1 MDLSREQTTWRAAGV
16 VLLQALLTRDE
27 VERLRHSFDALRAA
41 GAATSQQ
48 LLYTH
53 EAPREAKPSFGA
65 LMEQWLNPH
74 THPAAQA
81 CLDVASRLERHLTAL
96 LGDELYL
103 FQDALMSK
111 GASHLE
117 FPWHQDEPYWP
128 VSTPG
133 GAVVWCALD
142 DVGPSNGG
150 LEVAVGSHMGGLGPP
165 IDLHTGEP
173 QAGARESVANF
184 SEFARRCPELAPGDA
199 LVFHP
204 RTWHRSGLNLTGAS
218 RRAWSSSWLPAGAR
232 WCVSKAPRH
241 PLSRHLPDGE
251 LVSRLLARRARP

>member
-1 MDLSREQTTWRAAGV
+1 MESSSEHAIWNASGV
-16 VLLQALLTRDE
+16 IAVPALLTRNEVDE
-27 VERLRHSFDALRAA
+27 LRHAFDALRAA
-41 GAATSQQ
+41 GAPTSQQ

-53 EAPREAKPSFGA
+53 EAPREARPPFGA
-65 LMEQWLNPH
+65 LMEQWLNPR
-74 THPAAQA
+74 THPAAEA
-81 CLDVASRLERHLTAL
+81 CLDAASRLGGNLAAL
-96 LGDELYL
+96 LGEELYL

-111 GASHLE
+111 QAGQRE

-142 DVGPSNGG
+142 NVGPSNGG
-150 LEVAVGSHMGGLGPP
+150 LEVAVGSHTSGLGAP

-173 QAGARESVANF
+173 QGCAREAVADL
-184 SEFARRCPELAPGDA
+184 SEFAHRCPELSPGDA
-199 LVFHP
+199 LIFHP
-204 RTWHRSGLNLTGAS
+204 RTWHRSGPNVTGAS
-218 RRAWSSSWLPAGAR
+218 RRVWSSSWLPAGAR

-251 LVSRLLARRARP
+251 PVAQMLAKRTRA